1 MATTTNY
8 GWTTPDDTALVKDG
22 AAAIR
27 TLGTSID
34 TTTFNNASAAIA
46 KTIVDAKGDIIAA
59 TAADTVAR
67 LAVGTNGQVLTAD
80 STAATG
86 LAYTTISAGGMT
98 LLSTTTLSGATT
110 TISSISGSYNS
121 LVAYV
126 FGATNATATGILRI
140 APNASTSTSF
150 FRSFQGDTGANQD
163 NDIQD
168 TGGYIA
174 LNKSAYQLERTLGN
188 NFWRVEFPY
197 YANTTVEKSFTVN
210 GSFTN
215 GSVSRKSWFMSFGR
229 YDSTAALTSLVF
241 SNSGGNLS
249 AGTVLLYG
257 VK

>member
-8 GWTTPDDTALVKDG
+8 SWVTPDDTGLVKDG
-22 AAAIR
+22 ASAIR
-27 TLGTSID
+27 TLGSSID
-34 TTTFNNASAAIA
+34 TTTKALNPS
-46 KTIVDAKGDIIAA
+46 TTLGDIEYRSS
-59 TAADTVAR
+59 TANTNTR
-67 LAVGTNGQVLTAD
+67 LGIGTNGQYLTVSGGVPAWG
-80 STAATG
+80 AV
-86 LAYTTISAGGMT
+86 SAGGMT

-110 TISSISGSYNS
+110 TISSISGSYKS

-126 FGATNATATGILRI
+126 FGVTNATATGILRI
-140 APNASTSTSF
+140 APNGSTNTSF

-163 NDIQD
+163 DDIQS

-197 YANTTVEKSFTVN
+197 YANATVEKSFTTD

-215 GSVSRKSWFMSFGR
+215 GSSVKSWFMSFGR
-229 YDSTAALTSLVF
+229 FNDTAAISSLVF

-249 AGTVLLYG
+249 TGTVLLYG
-257 VK
+257 VN